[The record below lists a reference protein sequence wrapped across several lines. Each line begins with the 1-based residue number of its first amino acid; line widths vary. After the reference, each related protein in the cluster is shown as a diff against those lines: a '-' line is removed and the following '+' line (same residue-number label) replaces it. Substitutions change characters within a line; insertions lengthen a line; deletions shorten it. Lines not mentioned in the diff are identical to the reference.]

1 MLKLIPV
8 QLYSIKRAIL
18 YMSVE
23 STHNKFVGKISRSKK
38 FIRELTKYTEFNS
51 GMMIGRIKEIKK
63 NYSLSVAEIMYRF
76 YAKPCKEYGVVYSNI
91 LSSNNFS
98 GQLDEILWSLKFV
111 IDRIDR
117 ISGKKVNLVAP
128 IEPTPVNVAIAV
140 TAVSNVI
147 KKPALTA
154 KTSAKPVK
162 PNTKLDKL
170 KTKLHQQLIDIM
182 EENIECVLEYTNSD
196 YCECGGKVELHEQG
210 DIKCPDCGSLGWE
223 HNLAYCENPQVSET
237 NNMRKGSFDYIRHL
251 NLWLDCIQAK
261 KNKNFSD
268 DELNRIRDCCR
279 RDDISDEEL
288 DCETIRE
295 YLVECDMTSY
305 NNHAPLIIKKL
316 TDGRIQPPQL
326 TEKERNDVRVRFIR
340 IMELFE
346 MVKIPGEDLNR
357 SYYPYFIYKIFEDY
371 FKDNNQKL
379 KLLDCIHLQSRET
392 VIKND
397 NKYREICDISLP
409 EDNLVYKC
417 TDYSKRLLKLVR

>member
-1 MLKLIPV
+1 MLKLIPD

-38 FIRELTKYTEFNS
+38 FIWELTKYTEFNS

-63 NYSLSVAEIMYRF
+63 NYSLGVAEIMYRF
-76 YAKPCKEYGVVYSNI
+76 YAKPCKEYGVIYSNI

-111 IDRIDR
+111 IDRID
-117 ISGKKVNLVAP
+117 KCADDVA
-128 IEPTPVNVAIAV
+128 V
-140 TAVSNVI
+140 
-147 KKPALTA
+147 KKPPIKAVRA
-154 KTSAKPVK
+154 NAKPPRVK
-162 PNTKLDKL
+162 QNTKLEKLKDKL
-170 KTKLHQQLIDIM
+170 HRELLDIM

-196 YCECGGKVELHEQG
+196 YCVCGGKVELHEQG
-210 DIKCPDCGSLGWE
+210 DIKCPKCGSLGWE

-237 NNMRKGSFDYIRHL
+237 NSTRKGSFDYIRHL

-268 DELNRIRDCCR
+268 DELGRLRECCR
-279 RDDISDEEL
+279 RDDISDAEL

-316 TDGRIQPPQL
+316 TDGRVQPPQL
-326 TEKERNDVRVRFIR
+326 TEKERNDVRVKFIR

-357 SYYPYFIYKIFEDY
+357 SYYPYFIYKIFEEY
-371 FKDNNQKL
+371 FKDNSEKL

-409 EDNLVYKC
+409 EDNLTYRC